1 MEGVLAA
8 FGVFSSSRTPL
19 KCGVLATVGVLALV
33 TFPDLGVVVAFLD
46 FVSAGVENISCMA
59 SVTGVD
65 ISAFFP
71 PRLGV
76 LKSLFIA
83 SCPGVLGVFLVLLLV
98 GESVRERQNFS
109 TASIGHEVVEKKN
122 KIFGSVNHHQ

>member
-1 MEGVLAA
+1 M
-8 FGVFSSSRTPL
+8 
-19 KCGVLATVGVLALV
+19 
-33 TFPDLGVVVAFLD
+33 
-46 FVSAGVENISCMA
+46 ENISCMA
-59 SVTGVD
+59 SVTGVV

-98 GESVRERQNFS
+98 GESIGERQDFS
-109 TASIGHEVVEKKN
+109 TASIGHYTVAGFELFCSLIVPMLCLGLKPTKDTFNCKN
-122 KIFGSVNHHQ
+122 DIKFTNFKFHYEFKPILL